1 MGSGQVV
8 RIGSERRDCL
18 FESKGLNKVT
28 DGAVTEAAR
37 VLVAADKF
45 KGSLTAVQVAER
57 VTAGLRRIAPDVEVE
72 TLPVADGGD
81 GTVAAAVAAGFDRHE
96 VRVTGPLGEQLDAA
110 FALRDGVAV
119 VEMAEASGL
128 QHLPAGVFAP
138 LTATT
143 YGSGELLRAALD
155 AGARSIVFGVGGS
168 ATTDGGAGMLA
179 ALGARFL
186 DAAGRPVGPGGGGL
200 SELATADLSGLDPRL
215 AGAEIVLAS
224 DVDNPLTG
232 PKGAPAVYGPQKG
245 ASPEQVEALD
255 SALAH
260 FAAVLEK
267 SIGPKAAEAALAPGA
282 GAAGGIG
289 YGALVGLGAGFRAGI
304 DVMLDVLGFAPR
316 WAGRPWS
323 SPARARSTSRPC
335 TARPR
340 PVSPRRPGRRARRS
354 SRSAAVSRSRPMCW
368 AGPVSA
374 VRTRS
379 RIWSPMWSAASP
391 TRGRS
396 WSSSPRT
403 SPAISWPPAGDSGS
417 PRSVSRTGAAPARP
431 RRASGA
437 LHRAPCPSGPADGAG
452 LLRTPSGPE
461 YLRWSTFLA

>member
-1 MGSGQVV
+1 M
-8 RIGSERRDCL
+8 
-18 FESKGLNKVT
+18 T

-45 KGSLTAVQVAER
+45 KGSLTAVEVAER
-57 VTAGLRRIAPDVEVE
+57 VTAGLRRIVPGVQVE

-96 VRVTGPLGEQLDAA
+96 VRVTGPLGEQLTAA

-186 DAAGRPVGPGGGGL
+186 DAAGQPVGPGGGGL
-200 SELATADLSGLDPRL
+200 NELATADLSGLDTRL
-215 AGAEIVLAS
+215 AGTEIVLAS

-245 ASPEQVEALD
+245 ASPEQVAALD
-255 SALAH
+255 AALTH

-267 SIGPKAAEAALAPGA
+267 SIGAGAAEAALAPGA

-289 YGALVGLGAGFRAGI
+289 FGALVGLGASFRAGI
-304 DVMLDVLGFAPR
+304 DVMLDVLGFAP
-316 WAGRPWS
+316 AV
-323 SPARARSTSRPC
+323 ARATLVVTGEGSLDEQTLHGKAPAGVAAA
-335 TARPR
+335 ARAAGKEVVAVCGRLTLPAEVLGR
-340 PVSPRRPGRRARRS
+340 AGIRRAYALTELEPDVERCI
-354 SRSAAVSRSRPMCW
+354 AN
-368 AGPVSA
+368 AGPLLEQA
-374 VRTRS
+374 AENIARDFLVR
-379 RIWSPMWSAASP
+379 
-391 TRGRS
+391 
-396 WSSSPRT
+396 
-403 SPAISWPPAGDSGS
+403 
-417 PRSVSRTGAAPARP
+417 
-431 RRASGA
+431 
-437 LHRAPCPSGPADGAG
+437 
-452 LLRTPSGPE
+452 E
-461 YLRWSTFLA
+461 